1 MTSLSTRLAR
11 ELRGRQDGVR
21 TVYAV
26 ARKTRHLLTWR
37 ERRRLSRAVQPDPA
51 LTIDEDA
58 GFRMFPPDCFPEA
71 AEVVNAAAVL
81 ANDSDAL
88 LERRRQN
95 RARKRKEFL
104 LNLLDLATVDRHHP
118 LVRLALRPDLLDA
131 VVAYMGTVPVLRS
144 MQVLYSG
151 PVERELMSSQLY
163 HCDADDVRQVKI
175 FVLCTDVTAASGP
188 LTLLDA
194 ARSAAVRRHFRY
206 PYDSRLTDAQVNT
219 AIGSDPQPLEVT
231 GPSGTVCLAD
241 TSRCFH
247 FGSRVAAGAAPRLV
261 AMVQLVSPF
270 SFVLAGNWRQG
281 AILARLA
288 ADPSLTPLQR
298 SVLTGDVR

>member
-1 MTSLSTRLAR
+1 MRSLSARLAR
-11 ELRGRQDGVR
+11 EFRGRHDGVR
-21 TVYAV
+21 TVYVA

-37 ERRRLSRAVQPDPA
+37 DRRKLSRAVHPDPT
-51 LTIDEDA
+51 LTIADDA
-58 GFRMFPPDCFPEA
+58 GFRMFPPTFFPEA
-71 AEVVNAAAVL
+71 AEVVDAASAL
-81 ANDSDAL
+81 LNDSEAL
-88 LERRRQN
+88 HERRRQN

-104 LNLLDLATVDRHHP
+104 LNLLDLATVDRHHS

-151 PVERELMSSQLY
+151 PVDRELMSSQLY

-175 FVLCTDVTAASGP
+175 FVLCTDVTADSGP
-188 LTLLDA
+188 LTLLNA
-194 ARSAAVRRHFRY
+194 ARSAAVRRHIRY
-206 PYDSRLTDAQVNT
+206 PYDSRLTDAQVHA
-219 AIGSDPQPLEVT
+219 AIGSDPEPVEVV
-231 GPSGTVCLAD
+231 GPSGTVCLVD

-247 FGSRVAAGAAPRLV
+247 FGSRVVPGAAPRLV
-261 AMVQLVSPF
+261 AMVQFVSPF

-298 SVLTGDVR
+298 SVLTGDLR